1 MTRLTNGQFF
11 PHLEMAKVGGGLLI
25 LPDDLAGHFGVILI
39 YRGSWCPYCNAQL
52 SAFQRASETLAAL
65 DIRVVAF
72 SVDDEQTTQ
81 ALIAKHHLNF
91 PMGHSARADEVSQ
104 AIGAY
109 VNERPHHFQSTGF
122 ILKPDS
128 TVLVAVY
135 SSGAVGRLVPED
147 VAGLIRHIRK
157 PD

>member
-1 MTRLTNGQFF
+1 MTRLTNGQIF
-11 PHLEMAKVGGGLLI
+11 PHLEVAKVGGGMLI

-52 SAFQRASETLAAL
+52 SAFQRASETFAELN
-65 DIRVVAF
+65 IRVVAL

-81 ALIAKHHLNF
+81 ALITKHHLNF
-91 PMGHSARADEVSQ
+91 PIGHSAQTDEVSQ
-104 AIGAY
+104 ATGAY
-109 VNERPHHFQSTGF
+109 VNEQPHYFQSTGF

-147 VAGLIRHIRK
+147 VAGLIRHNKK
-157 PD
+157 PN